1 MTCPESL
8 FPGLMGGRVA
18 ESLVEP
24 RVGLVGVSPCPK
36 APVAVLMQLWKMV

>member
-18 ESLVEP
+18 ESLVELH
-24 RVGLVGVSPCPK
+24 VGLAESSSCPK